1 MLIELLISVLM
12 NVRVLKI
19 CVLGLIDELSWMLWV
34 DCCGYLIIWLILRD
48 WIERWWFWVM
58 NCVNGECW
66 VRNLARTVGNL
77 WEFWVWGWRWQN
89 FGLVPQF
96 WKITV

>member
-1 MLIELLISVLM
+1 M
-12 NVRVLKI
+12 
-19 CVLGLIDELSWMLWV
+19 LGLWNLCFEFNWWIKLNDRGWLL
-34 DCCGYLIIWLILRD
+34 WLIDDLVDYGRL
-48 WIERWWFWVM
+48 WWFWVM